1 MNITKKVVIIGAGP
15 AGLNFAI
22 LCEKHRIDY
31 VLIEATN
38 EIGGQLTKLY
48 PEKEIVD
55 IPNIKCIKA
64 KDYILSLKE
73 QINSDN
79 IKLNLR
85 IEKIENNTVFAGENT
100 YFTEYIIICTG
111 LGFSSPRPLGI
122 PGENACKNILYSL
135 KSYDFLAD
143 KKVAIFGGGD
153 SALDWA
159 KEISAITNDAH
170 LIHRRTEFRGNPET
184 IKNCKNLKIHLPY
197 IPFSLLIE
205 DEIAK
210 SIEII
215 NANQDV
221 NDKII
226 IPVDYILV
234 NYGNIANNNGFGFN
248 QTGSFINVDSNN
260 MIKPNIFAIGD
271 VANYEN
277 KKRRIA
283 PLLDE
288 CQNVFSQIKR

>member
-1 MNITKKVVIIGAGP
+1 MNISKKVVIIGAGP

-22 LCEKHRIDY
+22 LCEKHKIDY

-38 EIGGQLTKLY
+38 EVGGQLTKLY
-48 PEKEIVD
+48 PEKDIVD
-55 IPNIKCIKA
+55 IPNIQCIKA

-73 QINSDN
+73 KIDLKNIRLNS
-79 IKLNLR
+79 KV
-85 IEKIENNTVFAGENT
+85 EKIKNNIVFAGENS
-100 YFTEYIIICTG
+100 YYAQYIIICTG

-122 PGENACKNILYSL
+122 PGEDTCRNILYSL
-135 KSYDFLAD
+135 KTYDFLAN

-159 KEISAITNDAH
+159 KEISAITDEAH
-170 LIHRRTEFRGNPET
+170 LIHRRTEFRGDPET
-184 IKNCKNLKIHLPY
+184 IKDCKNLKVHLPY
-197 IPFSLLIE
+197 IPSSLIQE
-205 DEIAK
+205 NNIAK
-210 SIEII
+210 SIVIT
-215 NANQDV
+215 NANPDV

-226 IPVDYILV
+226 LPVDYILV
-234 NYGNIANNNGFGFN
+234 NYGNVANNNGFGFD
-248 QTGSFINVDSNN
+248 QTGSFINVDSDN
-260 MIKPNIFAIGD
+260 MIKSNIFAIGD

-288 CQNVFSQIKR
+288 CQKVFALIKH